1 MKNYNKVKFY
11 ADASGSTAPDSG
23 IRIDPTS
30 IEKLTL
36 ETFLSSNK
44 KRSNHHIYRYLNPYE
59 NNGYRDPKKLLQ
71 KKHRIIKT
79 STNNRETYGYSRA
92 PFYTSPYLVK
102 SDHYL
107 DGDIHPIPEVILSND
122 ITGGLDPNP
131 GTGPIGTQDPIDY
144 SHTN

>member
-11 ADASGSTAPDSG
+11 ADASVQTAPDSG

-36 ETFLSSNK
+36 EDTLSRGKRYSN
-44 KRSNHHIYRYLNPYE
+44 SYLYPHLNLY
-59 NNGYRDPKKLLQ
+59 NNSGYRDAQKLLQ

-79 STNNRETYGYSRA
+79 STNNRETYGISHA
-92 PFYTSPYLVK
+92 PFYTSPYLMK

-107 DGDIHPIPEVILSND
+107 DGDKHPIPEIILSND
-122 ITGGLDPNP
+122 TTGGLDPNP
-131 GTGPIGTQDPIDY
+131 GTGPVGP
-144 SHTN
+144 SAGK